1 MHTPKITATFG
12 DKRLGRKRLLKALAI
27 TSAILFCSVTLTG
40 CFKTETEKAEAKCL
54 SGDAVSCVNAAKAYA
69 SGKDSKGNS
78 VEKISD
84 KSKQLFLKACTLGDG
99 EICSS
104 IASELDTSFKEIQ
117 EGSQTVGRLIAEITS
132 ATNEQAQGVDQVNTA
147 VAQMDK
153 VTQQNA
159 ATAEESASSAEE
171 LSAQATNLNDMVQ
184 ELVILVEGKGR
195 NVTGGKPHH
204 KGNAGPKKTMK
215 VADVQEASPRRAPGG
230 APTSSKASGGGMK
243 MLPASEV
250 IPLGNEDDF

>member
-12 DKRLGRKRLLKALAI
+12 DKRLGRKRLLKALSI

-104 IASELDTSFKEIQ
+104 IASEFVIP
-117 EGSQTVGRLIAEITS
+117 
-132 ATNEQAQGVDQVNTA
+132 NTA
-147 VAQMDK
+147 QTDFVA
-153 VTQQNA
+153 
-159 ATAEESASSAEE
+159 AEEFYKKACNFGYYPACGNLGLIEIKSPDLRHSYALAKDAFDKGCKGQDGKSCTYLGVMYEKGDIVKQSIKKSS
-171 LSAQATNLNDMVQ
+171 
-184 ELVILVEGKGR
+184 
-195 NVTGGKPHH
+195 
-204 KGNAGPKKTMK
+204 
-215 VADVQEASPRRAPGG
+215 RA
-230 APTSSKASGGGMK
+230 
-243 MLPASEV
+243 LH
-250 IPLGNEDDF
+250 

>member
-1 MHTPKITATFG
+1 MGILVRFYQIIIIVLSSLSYISMNHVFENKSKLHIIRVDNIRFTYAYTKITATFG
-12 DKRLGRKRLLKALAI
+12 DKRLGRKRLLKALSI

-104 IASELDTSFKEIQ
+104 IASEFVIP
-117 EGSQTVGRLIAEITS
+117 
-132 ATNEQAQGVDQVNTA
+132 NTA
-147 VAQMDK
+147 QTDFVAAEEFYKKACNFGYYPACGNLGLIEIKSPDLRHSYALAKDAFDKGCKGQDGKSCTYLGVMYEK
-153 VTQQNA
+153 VT
-159 ATAEESASSAEE
+159 
-171 LSAQATNLNDMVQ
+171 L
-184 ELVILVEGKGR
+184 
-195 NVTGGKPHH
+195 
-204 KGNAGPKKTMK
+204 
-215 VADVQEASPRRAPGG
+215 
-230 APTSSKASGGGMK
+230 
-243 MLPASEV
+243 
-250 IPLGNEDDF
+250 